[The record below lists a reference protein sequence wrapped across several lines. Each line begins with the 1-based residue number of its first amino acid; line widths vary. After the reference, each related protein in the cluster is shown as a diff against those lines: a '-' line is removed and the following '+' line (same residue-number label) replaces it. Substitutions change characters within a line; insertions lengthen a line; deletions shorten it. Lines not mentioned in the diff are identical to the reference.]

1 MKRISALLAGTT
13 MLLAACG
20 DGGAQSEDQAM
31 TPANQTA
38 SANPAQT
45 ATVVALGL
53 TMEQLDDADI
63 VDASGR
69 EIGDVERVVT
79 DASGAVTGL
88 VVEVDDT
95 DPDRHVTLPLEG
107 LTVVQDGNDH
117 DLRVAMTRDQLNAL
131 PETKL

>member
-20 DGGAQSEDQAM
+20 DGGAQSEDQAV

-45 ATVVALGL
+45 APTVALGL

-69 EIGDVERVVT
+69 EIGDVERVLT